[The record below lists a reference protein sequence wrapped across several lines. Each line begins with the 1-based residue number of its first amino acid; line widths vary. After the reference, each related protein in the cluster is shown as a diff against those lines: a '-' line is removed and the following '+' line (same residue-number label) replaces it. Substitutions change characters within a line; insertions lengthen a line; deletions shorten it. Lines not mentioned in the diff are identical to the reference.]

1 MIDWSALDDAY
12 GPADAIPEMIDR
24 AADGDRA
31 AIDDLWHHLC
41 HQGTITSASIA
52 ALPRLTDIAET
63 RPSVDWALDLAGG
76 IAAGLLQRH
85 HGADEEVARQGPVLA
100 RLRATVAARLIPGLP
115 EPTYLGL
122 LRALLAF
129 DGRPLWHTA
138 LDDFTDAS
146 YTLACPHCRA
156 SVTIAI
162 GQYGCYSSLRD
173 WDLGDIHQ
181 VPLQPNHP
189 DDLTGAGQTLHEL
202 AERDG
207 QTRLA
212 WGFTYLFGRAECP
225 NCGSLFNIAE
235 EYEAENAPNPWDFG
249 RPHVLDIP

>member
-1 MIDWSALDDAY
+1 MIDWSALNDAY
-12 GPADAIPEMIDR
+12 GPADAIPEMIER
-24 AADGDRA
+24 AVYGDQN

-52 ALPRLTDIAET
+52 ALPRLADIAEN
-63 RPSVDWALDLAGG
+63 PSSGEWALDLAGG

-100 RLRATVAARLIPGLP
+100 RLRTTATARLAPGLP
-115 EPTYLGL
+115 EPAYLGL
-122 LRALLAF
+122 LRSLLAF
-129 DGRPLWHTA
+129 EGRPLWHTA
-138 LDDFTDAS
+138 LDDFADAF
-146 YTLACPHCRA
+146 YTVVCPHCRA

-181 VPLQPNHP
+181 VPLRPNRP
-189 DDLTGAGQTLHEL
+189 DNLTGAGQALHDL

-212 WGFTYLFGRAECP
+212 WGLTYLFGRAECP
-225 NCGSLFNIAE
+225 DCGSLFEIAE
-235 EYEAENAPNPWDFG
+235 EYEAGNAPSPWDFG
-249 RPHVLDIP
+249 RSHARDTP